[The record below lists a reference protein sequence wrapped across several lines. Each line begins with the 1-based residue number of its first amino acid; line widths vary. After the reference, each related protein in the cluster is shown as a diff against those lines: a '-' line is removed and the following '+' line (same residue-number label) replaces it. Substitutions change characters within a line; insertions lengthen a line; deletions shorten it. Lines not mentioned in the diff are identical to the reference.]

1 MSYLDLPRITFAG
14 LFQADVNTVNN
25 DVRNYDSRVFEPR
38 LQTPQRTAEGRTE
51 YNGWWNPDGSNAF
64 RLLQCTVTGAVDERG
79 APAAGDPALT
89 ITIDAQRD
97 RTAAKIIDLDP
108 QFQMASCIWG
118 MRLFLSLGG
127 ETCLSATLRP
137 ACFRDIY
144 FARMRYASTGK
155 PVPRSPGASARFTG
169 ALEELAWSGA
179 YSSSPLLRAL
189 AHAAEL
195 NEGRLQLSLMTYGY
209 TRDAS
214 DRQQFTYGS
223 AIGSIGP
230 WSRGEPL
237 MFAPG
242 RRFAPAASGPM
253 ASFASASG
261 LGYMT
266 AALSHD
272 SSILSVDFGNAL
284 PLVLADEGVPPDR
297 AQITVAQLGPLT
309 VAVLKEADHVA
320 PSSNGSFV
328 TMPAAIEG
336 EELAPERY
344 DVVGVLRD
352 YDAAWLQRTGGIAD
366 LTIPTALRARVLD
379 RPLLILRAAREDL
392 QTVAIRETTGGMW
405 VRADDFVQR
414 VDAAPTGWVESE
426 VTLYAMRY
434 GRPWPSAP
442 IDVSILPKQE
452 GQGGTDDDTEVKPPQ
467 ATIPAINTPADKVS
481 APSRIRSGADG
492 RATLRYG
499 VENPNGVRGYI
510 DGQIYQIG
518 YSIAA
523 TNQSAM
529 PLVEQI
535 TFHVRDAFEPPEV
548 PSWETDVAPIL
559 VQYGN
564 LYPIMSRGLF
574 SLADPSTLAEHA
586 RLLQLAFT
594 RAIEDPNYMPAT
606 RDLSAGKLRTI
617 VKWLASYLPS
627 GVVDYGAIPPLPV
640 GGPKPTHQTVVS
652 DEHPST
658 ASERTAKTMLELLGR
673 STEGKN
679 AAVRTVLRAK
689 TNRA

>member
-1 MSYLDLPRITFAG
+1 MSYLNLPRITFAG
-14 LFQADVNTVNN
+14 QFQADVNTVNN
-25 DVRNYDSRVFEPR
+25 DVRNYDSSVFEPR
-38 LQTPQRTAEGRTE
+38 LQTPQRTADGRTE

-64 RLLQCTVTGAVDERG
+64 RLLQCSVTGAVDERG
-79 APAAGDPALT
+79 APAPGDPVLT
-89 ITIDAQRD
+89 LSVDAQRD
-97 RTAAKIIDLDP
+97 RTSAKIIDLDP
-108 QFQMASCIWG
+108 QFQLASCIWG
-118 MRLFLSLGG
+118 MRLSLSLGG
-127 ETCLSATLRP
+127 ESCLSATLRP

-144 FARMRYASTGK
+144 FARMRYESTGK
-155 PVPRSPGASARFTG
+155 PVPHSPGASARFTG

-179 YSSSPLLRAL
+179 HASSPLLRAL
-189 AHAAEL
+189 ERAADA
-195 NEGRLQLSLMTYGY
+195 NDGRLQLSLMTYGY
-209 TRDAS
+209 TRDAH

-223 AIGSIGP
+223 IIGSIGP

-253 ASFASASG
+253 ASFAAASG

-266 AALSHD
+266 AALSPD
-272 SSILSVDFGNAL
+272 SAVLSVDFGNAL
-284 PLVLADEGVPPDR
+284 PLVLADKGVPAER
-297 AQITVAQLGPLT
+297 APIAVKELGPLT
-309 VAVLKEADHVA
+309 VAVLKEGDHVA
-320 PSSNGSFV
+320 PSSDGGFV
-328 TMPAAIEG
+328 TMPAALEG
-336 EELAPERY
+336 EELTTDRY
-344 DVVGVLRD
+344 DVIGVLRD
-352 YDAAWLQRTGGIAD
+352 YDAVWLKRTGGIAD
-366 LTIPTALRARVLD
+366 LPIPAALRARVLD
-379 RPLLILRAAREDL
+379 RPLLILLPSHKDL

-442 IDVSILPKQE
+442 IDISILPKQE
-452 GQGGTDDDTEVKPPQ
+452 GQGGTDDDKEVKPPQ
-467 ATIPAINTPADKVS
+467 AAIPPINTPVDKVS
-481 APSRIRSGADG
+481 APARISSGADG
-492 RATLRYG
+492 RASLRYG
-499 VENPNGVRGYI
+499 VEDPNGIRGYI

-523 TNQSAM
+523 SNQPAM

-548 PSWETDVAPIL
+548 PSWDTDVAPIL

-574 SLADPSTLAEHA
+574 SLADPATLAAPA
-586 RLLQLAFT
+586 RLRQLACT
-594 RAIEDPNYMPAT
+594 RPLEDPNYMPAT

-617 VKWLASYLPS
+617 VKWLASYLP
-627 GVVDYGAIPPLPV
+627 GGAVDYGAIPPLPV
-640 GGPKPTHQTVVS
+640 GGPKPKHQTVVS
-652 DEHPST
+652 DDHPST

-689 TNRA
+689 SKRA